1 VSSLTTVGEIMTPKP
16 KIVSA
21 ETQATHVRSLFRDEG
36 FRSVPVVSNNRL
48 EGIITR
54 ADVLNISSTK
64 SNIDARGIMQ
74 HVKVTATPDMDVKDL
89 CRKILEAHVVH
100 APVVQSA
107 DNMQLVGIVTLSDIL
122 KLMLENELN
131 PRLDTV
137 EDVFTQKVVS
147 CDYQDLISHVWSHM
161 DQKGFSG
168 LPVLK
173 KGKLIGM
180 ITRKDI
186 IESGHVRINR
196 ESDDMHTSIKV
207 EKVMKTPP
215 IVVTPKSSA
224 REAAELIIKYD
235 IGRLPVVENP
245 VYIKNEPNR
254 AKLANLIGII
264 SREDI
269 LWSYLT

>member
-1 VSSLTTVGEIMTPKP
+1 VSSLTTVGEIMTHKP
-16 KIVSA
+16 RSVSA

-36 FRSVPVVSNNRL
+36 FRSVPVVSN
-48 EGIITR
+48 
-54 ADVLNISSTK
+54 
-64 SNIDARGIMQ
+64 IDARGIMQ
-74 HVKVTATPDMDVKDL
+74 HFKVIATPDMDVKDL

-131 PRLDTV
+131 PRLSTV
-137 EDVFTQKVVS
+137 GDVFTQKVVS

-161 DQKGFSG
+161 DQTGFSG

-186 IESGHVRINR
+186 IESGHIRINR
-196 ESDDMHTSIKV
+196 ESDDMHPSIKV

-215 IVVTPKSSA
+215 IVVTPKLSV
-224 REAAELIIKYD
+224 REAAELIIKHD

-269 LWSYLT
+269 LWSYLL

>member
-1 VSSLTTVGEIMTPKP
+1 VSSLTMVGKIMTPKP
-16 KIVSA
+16 RSVSA
-21 ETQATHVRSLFRDEG
+21 ETHATHVRSLFRDGG

-74 HVKVTATPDMDVKDL
+74 HVKVIATPDMDVNDL

-100 APVVQSA
+100 APVIQSA
-107 DNMQLVGIVTLSDIL
+107 DNMQLVGIITLSDIL
-122 KLMLENELN
+122 KLMLEDKLK
-131 PRLDTV
+131 PPLGTV
-137 EDVFTQKVVS
+137 KDVFTQKVVS

-161 DQKGFSG
+161 DQTGFSG

-186 IESGHVRINR
+186 IDSGHIRINR
-196 ESDDMHTSIKV
+196 ESDDMHPSIKV

-215 IVVTPKSSA
+215 IVVTPKSSVQ
-224 REAAELIIKYD
+224 EAAELIIKYD

-254 AKLANLIGII
+254 AKLANLLGII